1 MNAKISV
8 FFVLKRS
15 HICYYIIC
23 MTVPTVDFLGHIEI
37 YENQFFLISVK
48 PQMNAALQ
56 VF

>member
-37 YENQFFLISVK
+37 YENHIFSNK
-48 PQMNAALQ
+48 C
-56 VF
+56 